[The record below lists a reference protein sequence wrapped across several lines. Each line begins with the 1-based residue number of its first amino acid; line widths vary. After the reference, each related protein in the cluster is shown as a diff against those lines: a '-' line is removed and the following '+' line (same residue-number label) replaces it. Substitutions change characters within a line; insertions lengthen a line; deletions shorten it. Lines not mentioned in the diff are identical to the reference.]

1 MKKRFKLGQYI
12 MVNRVASQW
21 SCYKKHYS
29 LKSSIPVT
37 IYFGYK
43 FILLEDI
50 YNYVK
55 DDITRPGLNYM

>member
-1 MKKRFKLGQYI
+1 